1 MDAGNSSEWLPPGF
15 AEKTEVKNGR
25 NVKYY
30 YNVTTGVKYH
40 SKKDVIHCATEDFF
54 RDAPLKTNCDD
65 NGESSDSKFDAISVK
80 SNKSPKWLPDG
91 WRMEEKIRK
100 NGSSAGSTYKVYID
114 SSTGYKFYSKLAV
127 ARYLK
132 TIDQND
138 AATEQPKFLSAQL
151 DNVGEPSLKPDMSL
165 RCKSS
170 SEVDCLPAKEL
181 KREKSFTVVASNS
194 TSADGL
200 PPSEAGSFPRKKSK
214 RKTSFTMVNSE
225 TTSADAAVPPLVAGS
240 TPRKISKRKKS
251 FDVVDPETTSADAVT
266 PLVAG
271 STPGKISK
279 RKNSFTVVDYE
290 TTSAD
295 AVTPLVAGSTP
306 GKISKRKDSFI
317 VVDSETTSADAVT
330 PLVAGSTPRKIS
342 KRKDSFTVVDTETT
356 SVDVIPPSVV
366 GSTPGKNSKRK
377 KSFTVVN
384 VESTPA
390 DGLPPGWVKEI
401 KTSKSGNKIR
411 KDPYYVEPV
420 NGYMFLS
427 KKDALRYLET
437 NNIGSC
443 ACMPKRK
450 EFDNLKLN
458 KNEVTVASESTSVE
472 GLPHGWIK
480 EIMTRKSGN
489 KIRKDA
495 YYTDPITGYMF
506 RSKSDAL
513 RYVETSDI
521 DSCAIK
527 PKKRE
532 LGDLMLIKEKIP
544 SVIFQVDNVG
554 FTNLKPD
561 APSQCKFTTVE
572 DCIAEKKN
580 ENTSTMARSES
591 TSADGLPPGWIKEV
605 KTSKSGNKIRKD
617 SYYIDPVNGYVFLS
631 KKDVMR
637 YLETNDIGS
646 CAITPKKRKLDD
658 FKLIKSGVSVDSV
671 GETFSKPQAPLQFKS
686 VTNDGFIS
694 EQNKDKPSIAAVAAE
709 SSSTEGLP
717 PGWIKEIRTSKSGNK
732 IRKDPYYT
740 DPVSGY
746 VFRSKKDVMRY
757 LETNN
762 IGSCAITPK
771 RRGLDDLKK
780 FENKI
785 SLNSADEPQ
794 MKPEVSVQNKPNID
808 ASDITEPKKEIM
820 HSSYAV
826 VTETASADGLP
837 PGWIKEIKTIQF
849 GDKIRKDPYYTD
861 PASGYVFRS
870 KKDVFRF
877 LKTNDIRSCAIR
889 PKKRETEDLKLI
901 KNINP
906 LKNVARPHFM
916 PDVSVLSKAV
926 IDTSCITETKK
937 KFQHS
942 STTAA
947 TEFTTDDDLPPGWI
961 KEIKTSESG
970 DKIRKDLYYTD
981 PVSGYIFRSK
991 KDVLRF
997 LDTNDIRSC
1006 AIRPKRRET
1015 DDFQSIKDKI
1025 PLDNSG
1031 DSALKPEASMKC
1043 KSMIDAACITEI
1055 KKISQHPSSAVATE
1069 IASTDGLPPGWIKEI
1084 KTSQSGDKIRK
1095 DPLYTDPVS
1104 GYIFRSKKDVL
1115 RYLETND
1122 ISSCAIRP
1130 KRRERDGPNSVKKK
1144 TSSSPVNKKL
1154 SKQLGTEAKLFVG
1167 GESNTNGAGG
1177 SVTKT
1182 PATSKANTLIVAT
1195 AGSDSFK
1202 GPFSC
1207 ENSNKLSD
1215 MKMGPEHTKDC
1226 SKQGENAMADVLAI
1240 CSSINDAFT
1249 EEKLPESEIE
1259 NRTRGTRSE
1268 ILKSKKRRDLNLP
1281 LRASKRLA
1289 KSQPEMLS
1297 NVELSERTR
1306 WAATKRSA
1314 ATSVPLPSDFD
1325 PKKEVADHA
1334 NAVEE
1339 TLRGDDPLNNVEKP
1353 LAEGNTTLNEELSN
1367 KAENPLAEDNADLK
1381 EQTEAKTNGK
1391 QPNDDAASQDTQP
1404 CYEFGDSWTD
1414 PCLEF
1419 AYKTLT
1425 GEIPLD
1431 DTLPFPEIPYNQED
1445 GGIRPLPSGEPTM
1458 FESEIP
1464 PGFESTNQNN
1474 TVEKV
1479 PASPSFYLSAVD
1491 ALFESEIPPGFESVA
1506 QNKNAD
1512 KSPANPSLSSPQVST
1527 ETGFSDKSS

>member
-495 YYTDPITGYMF
+495 
-506 RSKSDAL
+506 
-513 RYVETSDI
+513 
-521 DSCAIK
+521 
-527 PKKRE
+527 
-532 LGDLMLIKEKIP
+532 
-544 SVIFQVDNVG
+544 VDNVG

>member
-80 SNKSPKWLPDG
+80 SNKSPKLLPDG
-91 WRMEEKIRK
+91 WRTEEKIRK

-132 TIDQND
+132 TIDQNN
-138 AATEQPKFLSAQL
+138 AAAEQPKFLSAQL

-165 RCKSS
+165 QCKSS
-170 SEVDCLPAKEL
+170 SEVDCLPAKDL
-181 KREKSFTVVASNS
+181 KREKSFTVVASDS

-200 PPSEAGSFPRKKSK
+200 PPSEAGSIPGKKSK

-225 TTSADAAVPPLVAGS
+225 TTSADAIVPPLVAGS

-251 FDVVDPETTSADAVT
+251 FNVVDSETTSADAVT
-266 PLVAG
+266 PLIAG
-271 STPGKISK
+271 STPGKILK
-279 RKNSFTVVDYE
+279 RKDSFTVVDSE

-295 AVTPLVAGSTP
+295 VVTPLVAGSTP
-306 GKISKRKDSFI
+306 GKISKRKDSF
-317 VVDSETTSADAVT
+317 
-330 PLVAGSTPRKIS
+330 
-342 KRKDSFTVVDTETT
+342 TVVDTEIT

-420 NGYMFLS
+420 NGYTFLS

-458 KNEVTVASESTSVE
+458 KNEVTV
-472 GLPHGWIK
+472 
-480 EIMTRKSGN
+480 
-489 KIRKDA
+489 
-495 YYTDPITGYMF
+495 
-506 RSKSDAL
+506 
-513 RYVETSDI
+513 
-521 DSCAIK
+521 
-527 PKKRE
+527 
-532 LGDLMLIKEKIP
+532 
-544 SVIFQVDNVG
+544 DNVG

-561 APSQCKFTTVE
+561 APSQCKFTAVE
-572 DCIAEKKN
+572 DCISEKKK
-580 ENTSTMARSES
+580 EHTSTMARSES

-617 SYYIDPVNGYVFLS
+617 SYYIDPVNAYVFLS

-646 CAITPKKRKLDD
+646 CVITPKKRKVDD
-658 FKLIKSGVSVDSV
+658 FKLIKSGVPVDSV

-686 VTNDGFIS
+686 VTDDGCIS
-694 EQNKDKPSIAAVAAE
+694 EQNKDKPSIAVVAAE
-709 SSSTEGLP
+709 SSSKEGLP

-771 RRGLDDLKK
+771 RRELDDLKL

-794 MKPEVSVQNKPNID
+794 MKPEVSVQNKPNIG
-808 ASDITEPKKEIM
+808 ASDITEPKKEIL
-820 HSSYAV
+820 HSSSAV

-837 PGWIKEIKTIQF
+837 SGWIKEIKTIQS

-877 LKTNDIRSCAIR
+877 LKTNDIRSCAIT
-889 PKKRETEDLKLI
+889 PKKRETEDLKLK

-916 PDVSVLSKAV
+916 PDVSVLSKSV
-926 IDTSCITETKK
+926 IDTSCSTETKK

-970 DKIRKDLYYTD
+970 DKIRKDPYYTD

-1015 DDFQSIKDKI
+1015 DDFQSTKDKI

-1031 DSALKPEASMKC
+1031 ESALKPEASMKC
-1043 KSMIDAACITEI
+1043 KSMIDTACITEI
-1055 KKISQHPSSAVATE
+1055 KKKSQHPSSAVATE

-1130 KRRERDGPNSVKKK
+1130 KRREIDGPNSVKKK
-1144 TSSSPVNKKL
+1144 TSSSPINKKL
-1154 SKQLGTEAKLFVG
+1154 SKQLGTKAKLFVG
-1167 GESNTNGAGG
+1167 GESNGNGGGG
-1177 SVTKT
+1177 SIAKA
-1182 PATSKANTLIVAT
+1182 PATSKANTLTIAT

-1297 NVELSERTR
+1297 NVELSEQTR
-1306 WAATKRSA
+1306 WATTKRFS

-1391 QPNDDAASQDTQP
+1391 QPNDDATSQDTQP

-1431 DTLPFPEIPYNQED
+1431 DALPFPEIPYNQED
-1445 GGIRPLPSGEPTM
+1445 GGIRPLASGEPTM

-1479 PASPSFYLSAVD
+1479 SASPSFYLSAVD

>member
-458 KNEVTVASESTSVE
+458 KNEVT
-472 GLPHGWIK
+472 
-480 EIMTRKSGN
+480 
-489 KIRKDA
+489 
-495 YYTDPITGYMF
+495 
-506 RSKSDAL
+506 
-513 RYVETSDI
+513 
-521 DSCAIK
+521 
-527 PKKRE
+527 
-532 LGDLMLIKEKIP
+532 
-544 SVIFQVDNVG
+544 VDNVG